1 MSAQP
6 ADVLAADPPAFS
18 ADEAA
23 AVARSTYGLVGTA
36 RPLVSERDQNFAISA
51 ADGSSWVLKI
61 SNAAEDRG
69 VVEMEVA
76 AVARI
81 AAVDPELPVPTA
93 RATLDGEPIAS
104 IETDRGVHLV
114 RLLPLLPGRNPR
126 PDELSARNVRDIGEL
141 VARLARAVRS
151 FFHPA
156 AGRVISWDQQH
167 LPGLFQ
173 HAELITDPSRRSLL
187 DRVIS
192 RSRSMWSRPSRR
204 CGRRSST
211 TT

>member
-23 AVARSTYGLVGTA
+23 AVARSTYGVTGTA

-81 AAVDPELPVPTA
+81 AAVDPELPVPMA
-93 RATLDGEPIAS
+93 RATLDGDAIAS
-104 IETDRGVHLV
+104 IETERGVH
-114 RLLPLLPGRNPR
+114 
-126 PDELSARNVRDIGEL
+126 
-141 VARLARAVRS
+141 
-151 FFHPA
+151 
-156 AGRVISWDQQH
+156 
-167 LPGLFQ
+167 
-173 HAELITDPSRRSLL
+173 
-187 DRVIS
+187 
-192 RSRSMWSRPSRR
+192 
-204 CGRRSST
+204 
-211 TT
+211 